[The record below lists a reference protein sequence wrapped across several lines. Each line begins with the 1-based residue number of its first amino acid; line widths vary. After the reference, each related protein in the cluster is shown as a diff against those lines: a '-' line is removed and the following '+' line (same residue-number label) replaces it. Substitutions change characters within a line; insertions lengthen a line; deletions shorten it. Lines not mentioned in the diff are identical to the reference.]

1 MIILLVQ
8 LLDPSASRKMEN
20 LQNHEIFYK
29 NNVLVKSSN
38 YNFLINIPLY
48 RPSRDVRRSGWQE
61 ALAGGQLPLPAG
73 GEGINW
79 LKT

>member
-29 NNVLVKSSN
+29 NNVLVKSRN

-48 RPSRDVRRSGWQE
+48 RPSRDVRRGGWQE
-61 ALAGGQLPLPAG
+61 AWPGANCPASG
-73 GEGINW
+73 WGRINW